1 MLFIRTCNACLFE
14 SGDVGCQPF
23 CFCFFS
29 YIYIYIYIYGPFLVW
44 NLVAYFL
51 MWGTYLCF
59 AMRLKLCQNLL
70 AVAIE
75 AHWDVI

>member
-29 YIYIYIYIYGPFLVW
+29 YIYIYIYIYMGSLFGLELSGIFFNVGYVLV
-44 NLVAYFL
+44 
-51 MWGTYLCF
+51 LCY
-59 AMRLKLCQNLL
+59 ASQVVPKSVSCS
-70 AVAIE
+70 
-75 AHWDVI
+75 H